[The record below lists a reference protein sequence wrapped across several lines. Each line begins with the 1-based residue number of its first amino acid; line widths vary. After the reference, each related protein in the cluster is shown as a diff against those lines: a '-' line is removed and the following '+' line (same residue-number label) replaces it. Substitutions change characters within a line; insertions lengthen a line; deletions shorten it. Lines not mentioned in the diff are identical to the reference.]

1 MCVHVRACA
10 IMRATVAAL
19 QRCAPSLLFFY
30 LPEKKEEK
38 RGIAGG
44 LPATPAG
51 LSVAGGVA
59 AWVKPLKSLDL
70 RGF

>member
-1 MCVHVRACA
+1 MRACA

-19 QRCAPSLLFFY
+19 QRCTLSLLFLY

-38 RGIAGG
+38 RGCAWA
-44 LPATPAG
+44 LPATPADPT
-51 LSVAGGVA
+51 VAGGVA
-59 AWVKPLKSLDL
+59 AWCKPLKYLDL